1 MWRAI
6 VMAIGIS
13 LCILGGEFMVVDR
26 LVMADDTPN
35 LATSP
40 YADGT
45 YMPSSSYRSL
55 GTYSSLGSSS
65 ERVFI
70 PPEWAPWG
78 AMSAGV
84 LTVLYAAAIPR
95 G

>member
-6 VMAIGIS
+6 LLSIGIS
-13 LCILGGEFMVVDR
+13 LCVLGGEFMVVDR
-26 LVMADDTPN
+26 LV
-35 LATSP
+35 LASHNRPSSNP
-40 YADGT
+40 YASSAYST
-45 YMPSSSYRSL
+45 MPAYRTGSYS
-55 GTYSSLGSSS
+55 TSISPTD
-65 ERVFI
+65 RVFI

-78 AMSAGV
+78 ALSAGV